1 LKFDKL
7 IPRNIS
13 LTILLIIVLVMV
25 QLFRNRTPF
34 GKDQTSFSAASQK
47 EITRIELSG
56 KGDKLT
62 LEKKGDVW
70 IVNGRN
76 EARRSAISFIE
87 RILREIKIKSPVS
100 PELFQHEVV
109 SKEIYPVRVR
119 VFDNNKLL
127 TSFMVYKT
135 RSNIYGNIMKTKE
148 KSKPFIV
155 CVPGYEGDIGS
166 AFTLNELYWHP
177 YMVFNLLPS
186 EIQSVSFD
194 NVADP
199 SSSFTITGRNN
210 VYTLSDGN
218 TSLSGWDSSRIR
230 RYISYFTLIPFESWA
245 LDLPKH
251 QADSIQSTSPL
262 YRINVR
268 KSDGTGIMLSLWEK
282 MDDETGEKDSDRLW
296 GKTDSGNVLFIMRY
310 FDIDPLLKKRSYFYV
325 Q

>member
-1 LKFDKL
+1 
-7 IPRNIS
+7 
-13 LTILLIIVLVMV
+13 MV

-34 GKDQTSFSAASQK
+34 GKDQTSFSSASQK
-47 EITRIELSG
+47 EITRIEFSG
-56 KGDKLT
+56 EGDKLT
-62 LEKKGDVW
+62 LEKKGNIW

-76 EARRSAISFIE
+76 EARRSAIVFIE
-87 RILREIKIKSPVS
+87 RILTEIKIKSPVS
-100 PELFQHEVV
+100 PELFQQEVV
-109 SKEIYPVRVR
+109 NKKLFPVRVR

-127 TSFMVYKT
+127 TSFLVYRT
-135 RSNIYGNIMKTKE
+135 RSNIYGNIMKIKE

-155 CVPGYEGDIGS
+155 CVPGYEGDIGT
-166 AFTLNELYWHP
+166 AFTLNELFWLP

-194 NVADP
+194 NVTDP

-218 TSLSGWDSSRIR
+218 TNLSGWDSSRIR

-251 QADSIQSTSPL
+251 EADSIQSTSPL

-282 MDDETGEKDSDRLW
+282 MNDETGENDSDRLW
-296 GKTDSGNVLFIMRY
+296 GKTDSGNIMFILRY
-310 FDIDPLLKKRSYFYV
+310 FDIDPLLKKRSYFYD